1 MSSFLKNVS
10 TLSFGSIFAQFLGI
24 LAAPILTRLFAPEEF
39 GIAGLFA
46 SIAGVIGV
54 FSCLRYE
61 LAIMLPSND
70 DRAVNLLAGALILP
84 IFISILSVFLVFFA
98 KDSILKF
105 FNAEQLGNYIWFV
118 PPMVL
123 MLGIFSVANYWNSR
137 IKQFRRLSFVRIIN
151 SLSTNTFKLVMG
163 FYGYITSGV
172 LIGAILIGQFIANLL
187 LWTKIWSAEKRLF
200 LDHIKLKEIV
210 SVLKQYK
217 QFPQYVIWSGLL
229 VEFSLRL
236 PVFFIAYFYS
246 SKELGFFVLV
256 QSLLKSP
263 FNIFGQAISQ
273 VFFQKAAS
281 IKKDIKKLSI
291 VVENIFYFL
300 ISLSMFPALLLCIL
314 GKDLFSLFFGPTW
327 SEAGIYAQILSF
339 SILVEFSSAPV
350 SSLFNVLNKQREAL
364 FFNILLMFIR
374 VISLFFGCLTGNIY
388 FAILLFVIG
397 DVIGRS
403 LKFYYIFN
411 ISGFYTKKILSALSK
426 IFLFALP
433 FFICVLI
440 AKYFFTFHTLI
451 ILLLSIVLIILNYFL
466 NVYKIESF
474 KSALLANFQTN

>member
-24 LAAPILTRLFAPEEF
+24 LVAPILTRLFAPEEF

-46 SIAGVIGV
+46 SITGILGV

-70 DRAVNLLAGALILP
+70 DRAANLLAGALILS

-98 KDSILKF
+98 KDSILKI

-151 SLSTNTFKLVMG
+151 SLSTNTFKLAMG

-172 LIGAILIGQFIANLL
+172 LIGATLVGQLIANLL
-187 LWTKIWSAEKRLF
+187 LWTKIWNSEKRLF
-200 LDHIKLKEIV
+200 LDHIKIKEIV
-210 SVLKQYK
+210 SVMKQYK
-217 QFPQYVIWSGLL
+217 KFPQYVIWSGLL
-229 VEFSLRL
+229 VEFSLKL
-236 PVFFIAYFYS
+236 PVFFIAYFFS
-246 SKELGFFVLV
+246 PKELGFLVIV
-256 QSLLKSP
+256 QSILKTP
-263 FNIFGQAISQ
+263 LNIFGQAISQ

-281 IKKDIKKLSI
+281 IKKDVRKLSN

-300 ISLSMFPALLLCIL
+300 ISLSMFPALLLFIL
-314 GKDLFSLFFGPTW
+314 GKDLFSLFLGPNW

-339 SILVEFSSAPV
+339 SILVEFSSAPIG
-350 SSLFNVLNKQREAL
+350 SLFNVLNKQREAL
-364 FFNILLMFIR
+364 FFDIFLMFIR
-374 VISLFFGCLTGNIY
+374 FISLLSGCLTGNIY
-388 FAILLFVIG
+388 FTILFFVFG
-397 DVIGRS
+397 DIIGRS
-403 LKFYYIFN
+403 LKFYYVFN
-411 ISGFYTKKILSALSK
+411 ISGFETKNIVSAISK
-426 IFLFALP
+426 IFLFVLP
-433 FFICVLI
+433 FFTCVLI
-440 AKYFFTFHTLI
+440 AKYIFTFHTLTV
-451 ILLLSIVLIILNYFL
+451 LFLSMVLIICNYFFI
-466 NVYKIESF
+466 VYKTEKLKAIF
-474 KSALLANFQTN
+474 LANFQTN